1 MPCGECTSNA
11 AGLSFPAMPVSAG
24 KTAKVLCS
32 DSACADGRGRRACT
46 KTAAGGR
53 RCNSA
58 SKCVS
63 SSAHRIALEH
73 TGEARRERACVRF
86 QVACT
91 PEFPPNITRREPH
104 ADAECAAR
112 ACGAEPCT
120 SVGTL
125 HSDVSARMA
134 LRTHSRAFNRIG
146 CRCAAPRSA
155 AQRSAAQ
162 RRRTQVEDPQ
172 VREPSL
178 PPAVAATAL
187 GYSVAARCT
196 RRKSRNVCN

>member
-1 MPCGECTSNA
+1 
-11 AGLSFPAMPVSAG
+11 MPVSAG

-73 TGEARRERACVRF
+73 TGEARRKRACVRF

-125 HSDVSARMA
+125 HSDVSAA
-134 LRTHSRAFNRIG
+134 HGAAHSLTRIQYNRLQINRG
-146 CRCAAPRSA
+146 GSA

-187 GYSVAARCT
+187 GYSVAARRT

>member
-1 MPCGECTSNA
+1 VPCGECTSNA

-73 TGEARRERACVRF
+73 TGEARRKRACVRF

-125 HSDVSARMA
+125 HSDVSAA
-134 LRTHSRAFNRIG
+134 HGAAHSLTRIQYNRLQINRG
-146 CRCAAPRSA
+146 GSAAQRCAAPAYASRGSTGPRAIPAARRSCHRNGV
-155 AQRSAAQ
+155 QRGP
-162 RRRTQVEDPQ
+162 R
-172 VREPSL
+172 
-178 PPAVAATAL
+178 
-187 GYSVAARCT
+187 ARCT

>member
-1 MPCGECTSNA
+1 
-11 AGLSFPAMPVSAG
+11 MPVSAG

-73 TGEARRERACVRF
+73 TGEARRKRACVRF

-125 HSDVSARMA
+125 HSDVSAA
-134 LRTHSRAFNRIG
+134 HGAAHSLTRIQYNRLQM
-146 CRCAAPRSA
+146 RRA
-155 AQRSAAQ
+155 AQRSAAPRRARAEPRRAAQ
-162 RRRTQVEDPQ
+162 RRARAEPRRRTQVEDPQ

-187 GYSVAARCT
+187 GYSVAARRT
-196 RRKSRNVCN
+196 RRKSRNVHN